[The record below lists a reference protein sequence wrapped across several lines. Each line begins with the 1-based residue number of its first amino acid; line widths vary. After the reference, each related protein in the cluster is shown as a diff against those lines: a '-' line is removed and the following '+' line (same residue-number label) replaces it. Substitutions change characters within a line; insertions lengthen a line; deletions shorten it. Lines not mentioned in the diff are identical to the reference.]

1 MSGGD
6 PRRRLDDASG
16 LAVGDPGGMLARVES
31 AADQWRNARAAA
43 AAFQAPAGWRD
54 LHRVVVAGMGGSAI
68 AADLL
73 GTWLAR
79 RWRIP
84 LHVVRDYRLP
94 GWVDHRTLVVACSYS
109 GGTEETLAVW
119 EQAGEQGLERAAV
132 TTGGELGRLAQA
144 AGVPL
149 LALEPGYQPR
159 AALPMA
165 FASLAA
171 LLAGVGPAG
180 EGPAHEG
187 ARRELEDV
195 PDVLEGAREVC
206 GRGVPVGRNPAKD
219 LALWLDTGLP
229 ILYAPAHP
237 LGAVAVRWRGQLSE
251 NGKRLT
257 GGHLL
262 PELDHN
268 EIVGWEAQPDLYPR
282 TRVLFLED
290 PEQGERLTR
299 RVAVTARLVAEAG
312 APVRRLSGQGDH
324 LLART
329 WSLLALADYTS
340 VYLALGWGIDPTPVN
355 RIDRLKS
362 ELREAAP

>member
-6 PRRRLDDASG
+6 PRRRLDDAAG
-16 LAVGDPGGMLARVES
+16 LAAGDPGGMLARVES
-31 AADQWRNARAAA
+31 SADQWRSAQAAA
-43 AAFQAPAGWRD
+43 EAFRAPGSWRD
-54 LHRVVVAGMGGSAI
+54 CRRIVVAGMGGSAI

-73 GTWLAR
+73 GAWLVR
-79 RWRIP
+79 RWSVQ
-84 LHVVRDYRLP
+84 LHVVRDYELP
-94 GWVDHRTLVVACSYS
+94 AWVDHQTLVVACSYS
-109 GGTEETLAVW
+109 GETEETLAVW
-119 EQAGEQGLERAAV
+119 DQAAERGLERAAV
-132 TTGGELGRLAQA
+132 TTGGELGRRAEVE
-144 AGVPL
+144 GVPVL
-149 LALEPGYQPR
+149 GLEPGYQPR

-165 FASLAA
+165 FATLAA
-171 LLAGVGPAG
+171 LLRAVGPAG
-180 EGPAHEG
+180 EGPDAG
-187 ARRELEDV
+187 TARRELEGV
-195 PDVLEGAREVC
+195 PAVLETAREVC
-206 GRGVPVGRNPAKD
+206 GRAVPVGGNPAKD

-229 ILYAPAHP
+229 ILYAPVHP

-290 PEQGERLTR
+290 PEQGERLSR
-299 RVAVTARLVAEAG
+299 RIAVTARLIAETG
-312 APVRRLSGQGDH
+312 APVRRLTGEGEH

-340 VYLALGWGIDPTPVN
+340 VYLALGWGIDPTPVT